1 MTNKYDITYDK
12 KEAFAYIVFDKEK
25 VIGVKK
31 GEKYSL
37 QRAINKMMQLAY
49 DWQLISQ
56 IEFRKQDVT
65 FTREE
70 ALELNEY
77 GLPIFLRGGWDDS
90 EYKMVMLS
98 ELMPVEGLADDVV
111 LVSKDILERIVE

>member
-12 KEAFAYIVFDKEK
+12 KEAFAYIIFDEEK

-37 QRAINKMMQLAY
+37 QRAMSKMMELAY

-56 IEFRKQDVT
+56 IEFKKQDVT

-77 GLPIFLRGGWDDS
+77 GLPVFLRGGWDDS
-90 EYKMVMLS
+90 KYKMVMLS
-98 ELMPVEGLADDVV
+98 ELMPVEDLADDVV
-111 LVSKDILERIVE
+111 LVSEDILERIE